1 MQDSTSYRENGLG
14 REIKAR
20 MDKLC
25 LEGNEK
31 ITLAG
36 SVSSYENVTR
46 YHVAE
51 VDKDHFMEDSEC
63 QTKEFK

>member
-1 MQDSTSYRENGLG
+1 
-14 REIKAR
+14 

-51 VDKDHFMEDSEC
+51 VDKDHFMEGSEC